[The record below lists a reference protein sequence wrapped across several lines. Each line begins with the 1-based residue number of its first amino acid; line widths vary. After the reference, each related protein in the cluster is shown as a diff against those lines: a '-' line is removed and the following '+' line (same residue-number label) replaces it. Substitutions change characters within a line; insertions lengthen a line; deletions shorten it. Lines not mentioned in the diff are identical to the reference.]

1 VRALA
6 GTRIVCADDH
16 VLVHNALRDIL
27 ESAGATVVETVAS
40 WTEAVRAYG
49 VHRPDAMLLDV
60 SLPPDGN
67 GLRAAEEIL
76 AAHPSAVIVCLSAA
90 SDLETVD
97 AAITAGCSGF
107 VSKGAQPSEIP
118 DAIQLALQGELG
130 FDKRTASQLIA
141 ASRRRHPTRLLSPRE
156 GEVLALA
163 AEGLTNEAIADRL
176 YLSRSTVAAALSDA
190 YRKLDA
196 PTRAQALL
204 RARELGL
211 I

>member
-1 VRALA
+1 M
-6 GTRIVCADDH
+6 CADDH
-16 VLVHNALRDIL
+16 VLVHDALRAIL
-27 ESAGATVVETVAS
+27 EAAGATVVEAVTS
-40 WTEAVRAYG
+40 WTEAVRAFS
-49 VHRPDAMLLDV
+49 VHRPDAILLDV

-76 AAHPSAVIVCLSAA
+76 TTHPNAVIVCLSAA
-90 SDLETVD
+90 ADTATVD
-97 AAITAGCSGF
+97 AAISAGCSGF
-107 VSKGAQPSEIP
+107 VSKGAHPSEIP
-118 DAIQLALQGELG
+118 GAVHLALQGELG
-130 FDKRTASQLIA
+130 FDKRTAGQLIA
-141 ASRRRHPTRLLSPRE
+141 ASRGRHPTRLLSPRE

-196 PTRAQALL
+196 TTRAQALL